1 MIDIRSSLAIDNN
14 RHCCY
19 EASTFGRAHD
29 ACMATR
35 VVHTLVSFYKIIAMK
50 TFENVQYE
58 SYAKFPTIYVF

>member
-50 TFENVQYE
+50 TFENVH
-58 SYAKFPTIYVF
+58 